1 MVPRWGRGGGSVP
14 GVFGGV
20 LPINAPTKP
29 QHSLIT
35 AFTGTLIHVDPH
47 QRDPSRPTQTLL
59 NTRAL
64 PLQDKLSV
72 CDPTVPCFQKL
83 KKNRG
88 NNNQAFEIAFLL
100 SFWSHYAREV
110 LVMTPNP
117 LASGNQDD

>member
-1 MVPRWGRGGGSVP
+1 MVPGWGGGQWGGSVP

-72 CDPTVPCFQKL
+72 
-83 KKNRG
+83 
-88 NNNQAFEIAFLL
+88 
-100 SFWSHYAREV
+100 
-110 LVMTPNP
+110 
-117 LASGNQDD
+117 

>member
-1 MVPRWGRGGGSVP
+1 MNGAGLGWGAKGGGGSVP

-47 QRDPSRPTQTLL
+47 HRDPSRPTQTLF

-88 NNNQAFEIAFLL
+88 NYSQAFDIAFEL
-100 SFWSHYAREV
+100 SFWSHYA
-110 LVMTPNP
+110 
-117 LASGNQDD
+117 SK

>member
-1 MVPRWGRGGGSVP
+1 MRHAPVTKQCPTLFAEWCRAGVGRKGGGGSVP

-72 CDPTVPCFQKL
+72 
-83 KKNRG
+83 
-88 NNNQAFEIAFLL
+88 
-100 SFWSHYAREV
+100 
-110 LVMTPNP
+110 
-117 LASGNQDD
+117 